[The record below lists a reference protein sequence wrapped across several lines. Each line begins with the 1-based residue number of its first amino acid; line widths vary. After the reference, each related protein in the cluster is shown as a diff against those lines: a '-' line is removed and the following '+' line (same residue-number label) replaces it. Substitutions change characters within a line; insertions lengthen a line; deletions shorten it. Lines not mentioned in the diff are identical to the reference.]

1 MSPWFRRRR
10 AVPEQPAPEP
20 ETAQEGPREEPEQAP
35 DSTAPLSSDRLD
47 NALKRL
53 RQEIPAPS
61 EERPAGPSE

>member
-10 AVPEQPAPEP
+10 PEPEQPTPESEQPIQEP
-20 ETAQEGPREEPEQAP
+20 EEPPEELDP
-35 DSTAPLSSDRLD
+35 TAPLSSDRLD

-61 EERPAGPSE
+61 EESAPGPSE